1 MSLVSRVITGLGT
14 LGGTA
19 AGYLVS
25 GRADEY
31 NVSQQLKNAFLPELD
46 YPITSASKVDFNQLF
61 TDLGDKL
68 VGAYDSYTNA
78 MSTSAIKAQQD
89 LIASQN
95 AFNKA
100 EAEASRLFA
109 QTSADKAMKFEQ
121 QEAATAR
128 AWSEMMSNTAYQRA
142 MADMKAA
149 GLNPVLA
156 LGSPAGSGQVSY
168 ASGKTAASSAAS
180 ASTSLDPSRAKDAD
194 TSLPALIAGL
204 LGSAAKIMATLEF
217 GERR

>member
-1 MSLVSRVITGLGT
+1 MAGPGLFNWQSPLNNTISLVNGEQSFSKYLNNASNGVIP
-14 LGGTA
+14 
-19 AGYLVS
+19 VS
-25 GRADEY
+25 
-31 NVSQQLKNAFLPELD
+31 
-46 YPITSASKVDFNQLF
+46 SA
-61 TDLGDKL
+61 DKL
-68 VGAYDSYTNA
+68 NSVLDNFGKDLIGAFDSYTNA
-78 MSTSAIKAQQD
+78 MSTSALKAQQY
-89 LIASQN
+89 LIDSQN
-95 AFNKA
+95 EFNKR
-100 EAEASRLFA
+100 EAEAARLFS

-194 TSLPALIAGL
+194 TSMPALIAGL
-204 LGSAAKIMATLEF
+204 LGSAAKIMAAF
-217 GERR
+217 S